1 MKIIIADDHP
11 LFRQGIKQAIESI
24 PNAEIVG
31 EAGDGMEAYHLVLSE
46 VPDIV
51 ILDLEM
57 PLLNGLEL
65 CKKLKADFRFIKVI
79 ILTMHKEKH
88 YFDAAIEAGVNG
100 YLLKDNAVEDILA
113 CIKVVWSGQ
122 DYVSSNVTDILKETN
137 RDTTLKSVESK
148 LTPTEN
154 VILKLIADGKTTTE
168 IAALMFSS
176 PNTIDNHRANISR
189 KLELEPEKNALL
201 KFALRLKQE

>member
-24 PNAEIVG
+24 PNAELVG

-65 CKKLKADFRFIKVI
+65 CKKLRSDFKNIRVV

-100 YLLKDNAVEDILA
+100 YLLKDNAVEDILD
-113 CIKVVWSGQ
+113 CIKTVWLGQ
-122 DYVSSNVTDILKETN
+122 PYVSDHVRDRLLETEE
-137 RDTTLKSVESK
+137 DQTLKLVASK

-154 VILKLIADGKTTTE
+154 VVLKLVAEGKTTSE
-168 IAALMFSS
+168 IAKLLFSS
-176 PNTIDNHRANISR
+176 PNTIENHRANISR

-201 KFALRLKQE
+201 KFALKLKKS

>member
-24 PNAEIVG
+24 PNAELVG

-65 CKKLKADFRFIKVI
+65 CKKLRSDFKNIRVV

-100 YLLKDNAVEDILA
+100 YLLKDNAVEDILD
-113 CIKVVWSGQ
+113 CIKTVWLGQ
-122 DYVSSNVTDILKETN
+122 PYVSDHVRDRLLETEE
-137 RDTTLKSVESK
+137 DQTLKLVAS
-148 LTPTEN
+148 
-154 VILKLIADGKTTTE
+154 
-168 IAALMFSS
+168 
-176 PNTIDNHRANISR
+176 
-189 KLELEPEKNALL
+189 
-201 KFALRLKQE
+201 